1 MSLKY
6 ETEKFTIYYN
16 DCDKRYLAKMVNVFE
31 DKRQSILDFFKLE
44 NVKPVIKLYDNISEY
59 KENIMEYFKKNYGYR
74 EYQVWM
80 IANTEDGNINMLSL
94 DLVRQINTFENYTED
109 EFCYNTIHEFTHVCQ
124 TKIGSTN
131 PGWFYEVLATNLGNP
146 ECQHDIK
153 TPFTL
158 EELQTS
164 FDSIDG
170 YGAVYSIGKELFNNY
185 DNDFIYGLVMD
196 KDDTRLNTVTASIIN
211 DINSKLVNN
220 NQPNKKHV

>member
-1 MSLKY
+1 
-6 ETEKFTIYYN
+6 
-16 DCDKRYLAKMVNVFE
+16 
-31 DKRQSILDFFKLE
+31 
-44 NVKPVIKLYDNISEY
+44 
-59 KENIMEYFKKNYGYR
+59 
-74 EYQVWM
+74 
-80 IANTEDGNINMLSL
+80 
-94 DLVRQINTFENYTED
+94 
-109 EFCYNTIHEFTHVCQ
+109 
-124 TKIGSTN
+124 
-131 PGWFYEVLATNLGNP
+131 VLATNLGNP

-170 YGAVYSIGKELFNNY
+170 YGAVYSICKELFNNY

-211 DINSKLVNN
+211 DINSKLIND